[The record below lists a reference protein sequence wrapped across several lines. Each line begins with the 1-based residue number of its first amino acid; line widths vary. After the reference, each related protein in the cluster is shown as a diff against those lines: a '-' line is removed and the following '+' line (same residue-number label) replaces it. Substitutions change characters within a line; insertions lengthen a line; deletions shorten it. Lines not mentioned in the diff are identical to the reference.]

1 MTDARAFDVAIV
13 GGGFAGAAVAYHL
26 ARLRPTASIA
36 VFEPRALLGGGL
48 AYDDADPAHRIN
60 VPATRMSLIP
70 GDDGHFARWLE
81 DTGAGRDDPDIVGR
95 DGFLYPRRAVFGRYA
110 AAHLDPLIQAG
121 RVTHVKARVVAL
133 DRTRGAWSVSTGS
146 GAPYLARVAVLA
158 TTHPAPEAPPALAR
172 LAIDP
177 RVIGDGLAPGALA
190 GIGANERIAII
201 GTGLTMADV
210 VASLDRQ
217 GHRGSIIAL
226 SRRGLR
232 SRGHAPSP
240 TEPFGDFTNA
250 APRASAFLR
259 QIRQTLRDAA
269 ARGLSWHGVID
280 AVRAQAQTF
289 WSKLSP
295 QEQSR
300 IVRHLRVYWDVH
312 RFRIAPQVEDVLDRR
327 AGEGTLSVVAASL
340 VDATP
345 AGDAIDIAI
354 RRRGQDAVEHLA
366 ADRVV
371 VTTGPAHHKILATQ
385 PYLAA
390 LKAAGRI
397 AADHLKLGIAVDA
410 DSRALDARGTA
421 ADGTLFVA
429 GPLARARF
437 GELMGLPQVAENAQ
451 SVAEQVARLLAAGG
465 VAARDAAEVG

>member
-1 MTDARAFDVAIV
+1 MTEARTFDVAIV

-26 ARLRPTASIA
+26 ARLRPATSIV
-36 VFEPRALLGGGL
+36 VFEPRDFLGGGL

-70 GDDGHFARWLE
+70 GDDGHFARWLA
-81 DTGAGRDDPDIVGR
+81 DTGAGGNDPDIVGR

-110 AAHLDPLIQAG
+110 AAQLDPLIRAG
-121 RVTHVKARVVAL
+121 QVTHVKAKVQAL
-133 DRTRGAWSVSTGS
+133 EPARGHWSLSTGP
-146 GAPYLARVAVLA
+146 GAPYRARVAVLA
-158 TTHPAPEAPPALAR
+158 TTHPAPEAPPVVAR
-172 LAIDP
+172 LSTDP
-177 RVIGDGLAPGALA
+177 RVIGDPLAPGALA
-190 GIGANERIAII
+190 GIGPDERVVIL

-217 GHRGSIIAL
+217 GHRGPIVAL

-232 SRGHAPSP
+232 SRGHAKSAA
-240 TEPFGDFTNA
+240 EPFGDFASA

-259 QIRQTLRDAA
+259 QIRLTLREAA
-269 ARGLSWHGVID
+269 ARGLSWHSVID

-289 WSKLSP
+289 WGKLSP
-295 QEQSR
+295 QDQSR

-327 AGEGTLSVVAASL
+327 TAEGTLRVLAASL
-340 VDATP
+340 VDAS
-345 AGDAIDIAI
+345 AGAGAIDIAV
-354 RRRGQDAVEHLA
+354 RRRGQDVVEHLA

-390 LKAAGRI
+390 LSAAGRI

-410 DSRALDARGTA
+410 DSRALDNRGTA
-421 ADGTLFVA
+421 GDGTLFVA

-451 SVAEQVARLLAAGG
+451 SVAEQVSRLLGAAGIA
-465 VAARDAAEVG
+465 VRDAAEVG